1 MEIQWKI
8 VPLYKKQIFLQKKNN
23 LKNNRLLRLSYER
36 QLKRIHRTLNI
47 KRRFKCGAYLVPVE
61 ANGGTDCLLRWYKP
75 MDASDQKH
83 KNI

>member
-8 VPLYKKQIFLQKKNN
+8 VPLYKKDIFTKKTI
-23 LKNNRLLRLSYER
+23 LKNNRLLKLSYER

-61 ANGGTDCLLRWYKP
+61 ANGGTDCLLIWYKP